1 MLFRSGARAGDRLW
15 VSGTIGDGAL
25 GLLAARGRLDDPALE
40 KRFRRPQPRTTLG
53 PRLVGIASAT
63 ADVSDGLLADA
74 GHIGD
79 ASRLGVVIERE
90 RVPLS
95 AGARRALAADPKLW
109 ADVLGGGDD
118 YELVIAVPPRKQNAL
133 LAAARAAA
141 VQVTPIGR
149 FERGRGVQLT
159 LAARPVRAP
168 RKGYVHF

>member
-1 MLFRSGARAGDRLW
+1 MS
-15 VSGTIGDGAL
+15 
-25 GLLAARGRLDDPALE
+25 PALE

-74 GHIGD
+74 GHIGE

-95 AGARRALAADPKLW
+95 AGARRALAATPKLW
-109 ADVLGGGDD
+109 ANVLGGGDD

-133 LAAARAAA
+133 LAAARAAG
-141 VQVTPIGR
+141 VQVTQIGR
-149 FERGRGVQLT
+149 FDARTGRAT
-159 LAARPVRAP
+159 HARRPAGAGTAQRL
-168 RKGYVHF
+168 RSLLRS